1 METPTAGR
9 PAGNGRRRAVLAAA
23 LVTVLLSG
31 CSLDVRDPAAPEAAE
46 SPTVPATP
54 TITPGHDAEAVAA
67 QDLPFSAGGI
77 LARGVPVGISDGL
90 REAPGWQVVKENVA
104 GESQYLKADGCLVSA
119 RVRGNQEAFAR
130 ADDRESTVALFQ
142 YLDPTVLPGYLKTDS
157 LRWGEDLEAPER
169 RVEVLLL
176 EQAAP
181 GGRATAVMARLFA
194 TAGSSVY
201 VSVSCPDAPSLAG
214 ARADVATRLQV
225 LPPSN

>member
-9 PAGNGRRRAVLAAA
+9 PAGDGRRRAVLAAA

-90 REAPGWQVVKENVA
+90 REAPA
-104 GESQYLKADGCLVSA
+104 GRSSRKTWRGKA
-119 RVRGNQEAFAR
+119 
-130 ADDRESTVALFQ
+130 ST
-142 YLDPTVLPGYLKTDS
+142 
-157 LRWGEDLEAPER
+157 
-169 RVEVLLL
+169 
-176 EQAAP
+176 
-181 GGRATAVMARLFA
+181 
-194 TAGSSVY
+194 
-201 VSVSCPDAPSLAG
+201 
-214 ARADVATRLQV
+214 
-225 LPPSN
+225 